1 MYMLIYLQM
10 FQQDTFFSSQA
21 NGLDERFNQTIQA
34 MLVKLS
40 KDQLSWD
47 KHLDACTFAYNTSR
61 QDPED

>member
-34 MLVKLS
+34 MLVKRV
-40 KDQLSWD
+40 DR
-47 KHLDACTFAYNTSR
+47 R
-61 QDPED
+61 QVEIQR